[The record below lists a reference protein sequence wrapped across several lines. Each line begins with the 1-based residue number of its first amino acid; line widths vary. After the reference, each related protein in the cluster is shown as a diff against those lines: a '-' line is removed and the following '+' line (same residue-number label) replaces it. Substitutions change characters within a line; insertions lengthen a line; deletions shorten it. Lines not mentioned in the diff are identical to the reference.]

1 MVIDI
6 HKAVI
11 SNPISRNL
19 LKPWGSFS
27 KPNSLRSKLFN
38 KYTDPGNPIEKQVDF
53 HPYTGEIYKVH
64 DIPLSNNDRCSMFH
78 DIAYTVAENIGQN
91 PKDVKNRKLEADDKW
106 LDCFKVRTPYD
117 ALAYSAIKTKKT
129 LGLGL
134 GNNFTMEDLSNE
146 LNKPTINKFER
157 QKVIVNHINEINSTD
172 LVDIT
177 QYSKMNRNY
186 KYIFTNIDVFSKIA
200 YAFPLKSKKIQD
212 IKPCFQ
218 KIFEKNK
225 PKYIW
230 SDKESSFFSK
240 EMQQFFKNNNVKIYH
255 TNSYLKAVVIER
267 FNRSLRE
274 LMMKEFVKNNNT
286 VWYNILPKLI
296 KIYNNRYHS
305 TIKMKPIQ
313 VNKNNEKYIKENIY
327 TYDKI
332 SKNPKFKINDLV
344 RISLKTRKIFDKP
357 SANIKWSEELF
368 KIHSINRSNVIT
380 YKIKDL
386 NNEIIE
392 GIFYEKEL
400 QKTKNTSEVYIIEK
414 IIRKNKNKY
423 LVKWR
428 GYSND
433 SNIWIDKDDIIK
445 YT

>member
-6 HKAVI
+6 HKTII

-19 LKPWGSFS
+19 LKPWASNAD
-27 KPNSLRSKLFN
+27 PNSLRSKLFN

-53 HPYTGEIYKVH
+53 HPLTGQIYKVH
-64 DIPLSNNDRCSMFH
+64 DPPLSNNDRCSMLH
-78 DIAYTVAENIGQN
+78 DIDYTVAQNIGKN
-91 PKDVKNRKLEADDKW
+91 AKDIKNRKLQADDKW

-117 ALAYSAIKTKKT
+117 ALAYSTIKTKKI
-129 LGLGL
+129 LGLGS
-134 GNNFTMEDLSNE
+134 NFTMEDLSNE
-146 LNKPTINKFER
+146 LNKPSINKFPR
-157 QKVIVNHINEINSTD
+157 QKVIVNHINEIHSTD
-172 LVDIT
+172 LVDMT
-177 QYSKMNRNY
+177 QYSKMNKGY

-212 IKPCFQ
+212 IKPCFE

-230 SDKESSFFSK
+230 SDKEPAFLSK

-255 TNSYLKAVVIER
+255 TNSHLKSVIIER

-305 TIKMKPIQ
+305 TIKMKPTQ
-313 VNKNNEKYIKENIY
+313 VNKSNEKNIKENIY
-327 TYDKI
+327 TYNKI
-332 SKNPKFKINDLV
+332 NKNPKFKIGDLV

-357 SANIKWSEELF
+357 SSNIKWSEELF
-368 KIHSINRSNVIT
+368 KIHSINKSNVIT

-386 NNEIIE
+386 NDEIID

-414 IIRKNKNKY
+414 IIRRNKNKY
-423 LVKWR
+423 FVKWR
-428 GYSND
+428 NYSNEFN
-433 SNIWIDKDDIIK
+433 SWIDKDDIIK
-445 YT
+445 HT